1 MPRRRQPDPKL
12 DALRAS
18 GTLNP
23 RPAGVADETF
33 RASDFF
39 DARDLVQVKYEM
51 LRRVRVERTPVTRA
65 AAAFGVSRPTFYQAQ
80 AALAHAGLGGLVP
93 RKRGRRS
100 AHKLT
105 PAVMAYVTEARTG
118 ERPSTAALVQRI
130 AERFGVTVH
139 PRSVERAVG
148 RAEKNGPECLGT
160 VDGRAVIVRARL
172 GDGLRGSPPCGP
184 GGA

>member
-1 MPRRRQPDPKL
+1 MARRPRPDPKL
-12 DALRAS
+12 EALRAS

-23 RPAGVADETF
+23 RPAGVADDTF

-65 AAAFGVSRPTFYQAQ
+65 AEAFGVSRPTFYQAQ
-80 AALAHAGLGGLVP
+80 AALAQAGLGGLVP

-105 PAVMAYVTEARTG
+105 PDVMAYVTEARAG
-118 ERPSTAALVQRI
+118 ERPSTAALVQQI
-130 AERFGVTVH
+130 EERFGVKVH
-139 PRSVERAVG
+139 PRSVQRALG
-148 RAEKNGPECLGT
+148 RTEKKRP
-160 VDGRAVIVRARL
+160 
-172 GDGLRGSPPCGP
+172 
-184 GGA
+184 

>member
-1 MPRRRQPDPKL
+1 MARRPRPDPKL
-12 DALRAS
+12 DALRES

-51 LRRVRVERTPVTRA
+51 LRRVRVDRTPVTRA
-65 AAAFGVSRPTFYQAQ
+65 AGAFGVSRPTFYQAR
-80 AALAHAGLGGLVP
+80 AAFAQAGLGGLVP

-105 PAVMAYVTEARTG
+105 PGVMAYITDARAG
-118 ERPSTAALVQRI
+118 ERLSMAALVRKI

-139 PRSVERAVG
+139 PRSVERALG
-148 RAEKNGPECLGT
+148 RTEKKRP
-160 VDGRAVIVRARL
+160 
-172 GDGLRGSPPCGP
+172 
-184 GGA
+184 

>member
-1 MPRRRQPDPKL
+1 MARRPRPDPKL
-12 DALRAS
+12 DALRES

-23 RPAGVADETF
+23 RPAEVADETF

-65 AAAFGVSRPTFYQAQ
+65 AETFGVSRPTFYQAQ
-80 AALAHAGLGGLVP
+80 AAFAQAGLGGLVP

-105 PAVMAYVTEARTG
+105 PEVMVYVTEARAG
-118 ERPSTAALVQRI
+118 ERPSTAALVQQI
-130 AERFGVTVH
+130 EERFGVTVH
-139 PRSVERAVG
+139 PRSLERALA
-148 RAEKNGPECLGT
+148 RAEKKRP
-160 VDGRAVIVRARL
+160 
-172 GDGLRGSPPCGP
+172 
-184 GGA
+184 